1 MGSNPE
7 GFDRQISLIN
17 EWQRKY
23 REWKGWNAAP
33 SVGEDVGRYIAQHH
47 FLSIVGT
54 ADADADDGSKYWW
67 VLGVPQPE
75 EGPGYWTKIYSGWTA
90 DDHKRVV
97 AYAMA
102 NLWRL
107 DKAVYGA
114 ASCTYHRIAE
124 DLRRYDELDHSEFP
138 EWESM
143 MEYIKL
149 ILRD

>member
-1 MGSNPE
+1 
-7 GFDRQISLIN
+7 
-17 EWQRKY
+17 
-23 REWKGWNAAP
+23 
-33 SVGEDVGRYIAQHH
+33 VGRYIAQHH

-67 VLGVPQPE
+67 VLGVPQPT
-75 EGPGYWTKIYSGWTA
+75 EGPGYWTQIYSGWTA
-90 DDHKRVV
+90 DDHKRIV
-97 AYAMA
+97 AYAMM

-114 ASCTYHRIAE
+114 TLCAYDRIAK
-124 DLRRYDELDHSEFP
+124 DIRRYDLDHSEFP
-138 EWESM
+138 EWGSM